1 MHVKVLLPHL
11 VISIMTPTVEHE
23 KGFGV
28 ILEATAEL
36 IVEALKSSPYSA
48 VASAAVLQSTLL
60 IEAAANCCIYDLHLD
75 SKLSKELDRLP
86 SLTKL
91 DLFLLIRT
99 GGKKAIDRG
108 ASLYQDVQELKNIR
122 DRTVHPK
129 TSRIMWTQVDADN
142 AFGKHDKTPR
152 LGINLTNLSWSVDD
166 AIKAFK
172 AANRFLDNFFT
183 ELCSMN
189 RKEVRILLLA
199 PIGDDAVE
207 DIFLSTE
214 QLKNLQKNHDIPL
227 SYVEVG
233 IYE

>member
-1 MHVKVLLPHL
+1 
-11 VISIMTPTVEHE
+11 MTSTVEHE

-48 VASAAVLQSTLL
+48 GASAAVLQSALL
-60 IEAAANCCIYDLHLD
+60 IEAAANCCIYDLQLD
-75 SKLSKELDRLP
+75 SKLSNELDRLP

-99 GGKKAIDRG
+99 GGKKTIDR
-108 ASLYQDVQELKNIR
+108 ATSLYQDVKELKNIR
-122 DRTVHPK
+122 DRAVHPK
-129 TSRIMWTQVDADN
+129 MSRIMWTQVDADN
-142 AFGKHDKTPR
+142 AFGEHEKTPR

-172 AANRFLDNFFT
+172 AANRFLDNFFR
-183 ELCSMN
+183 ELSGMS

-199 PIGDDAVE
+199 PIADDAVE

-214 QLKNLQKNHDIPL
+214 QLKNLQEVHGIPL
-227 SYVEVG
+227 IYVGVG
-233 IYE
+233 INE

>member
-1 MHVKVLLPHL
+1 
-11 VISIMTPTVEHE
+11 MTPTVEHE

-36 IVEALKSSPYSA
+36 IIEALKSSPYSA
-48 VASAAVLQSTLL
+48 VASAAVLQSALL
-60 IEAAANCCIYDLHLD
+60 IEAAANCCIYDLQLNR
-75 SKLSKELDRLP
+75 KLSNELDRLP

-99 GGKKAIDRG
+99 GGKKTIDRG
-108 ASLYQDVQELKNIR
+108 MSLYHDVTELKNIR
-122 DRTVHPK
+122 DRAVHPK
-129 TSRIMWTQVDADN
+129 MSRIMWTQVDADN
-142 AFGKHDKTPR
+142 AFGEHEKTPR

-172 AANRFLDNFFT
+172 AANRFLDSFFR
-183 ELCSMN
+183 ELCGMS

-214 QLKNLQKNHDIPL
+214 QLKNLQEDHGIPL
-227 SYVEVG
+227 TYVGVG
-233 IYE
+233 INE